1 MTFTEAAIEVLRLT
15 GKPLHYKKITE
26 LAIQKNLLSHVGKTP
41 EVTMSSRLATLVK
54 KEAADSLIIKVK
66 PGVFGLRD
74 FGREVIEAAAAE
86 LPDDPN
92 AAAEEASHEALDAG
106 EPSEEPA
113 DTTEASAEAGAAEAA
128 EKPAK
133 KPSKPL
139 PGSDVFPEED
149 DDDEPILGSLD
160 KDEKAA
166 QGADKAGGGDG
177 GRRRRRRRRR
187 GGPEGV
193 EGGAESPRVES
204 AAERPARLERPER
217 GPREERAP
225 REDRGLREDRVRD
238 DRARDDRARDD
249 RARDD
254 RARDDRGPREERL
267 REEPLRGDPN
277 REHVDGELVGKDLA
291 DAVFTVMAGL
301 ERQPQTLARVAEQL
315 VRRGR
320 LAGDPVML
328 VPTIAA
334 AVRADIARREADT
347 VRPRF
352 RIVLGRVTLTDWSL
366 PGEAVRFEQDAV
378 RSADRQREQVRQAFL
393 RRVRELPGAGF
404 AELLAT
410 WLNVEGVV
418 ALRAVRRPGAQPGEL
433 HLAGTLKRGHDETR
447 LAIIARRDGR
457 EIGRERVIEIRGALH
472 HYGSASAGWLI
483 TTGQVLSGARE
494 EAAVPGTAPVACFD
508 GVGLARAMERVG
520 VGLRRHVVPLTT
532 LDLDLLDNLQG
543 NAPPQPR
550 AEERPRD
557 ERREGREGREGGR
570 RERFGRRDER
580 DARELP
586 QGAPEGESAEA
597 NPQLGAEPGDGE
609 AVRPADAERG
619 AGDEGAS
626 QADAGGRDVESEE
639 VEFSN
644 ENDDLSESDEDGE
657 ESESDVGDEASEDE
671 SDADDADE
679 SDEGDGEDDADE
691 SDDADD

>member
-86 LPDDPN
+86 LPDDPS
-92 AAAEEASHEALDAG
+92 AAAEEASHEAL
-106 EPSEEPA
+106 
-113 DTTEASAEAGAAEAA
+113 EAA
-128 EKPAK
+128 EPGDESGETAEPPTEAGEAVAADKPAK

-160 KDEKAA
+160 KDDKQA
-166 QGADKAGGGDG
+166 QAADKAGGADG

-187 GGPEGV
+187 GGPEGA
-193 EGGAESPRVES
+193 EGGAEAPRTEA
-204 AAERPARLERPER
+204 AAERPARLDRPER

-225 REDRGLREDRVRD
+225 REERGLREDRALRE
-238 DRARDDRARDD
+238 DR
-249 RARDD
+249 
-254 RARDDRGPREERL
+254 PREDRSSREDRL

-291 DAVFTVMAGL
+291 DAVFTVMAAL
-301 ERQPQTLARVAEQL
+301 ERQPQSLSRVAEQL

-352 RIVLGRVTLTDWSL
+352 RIVLGRVALTDWSL

-447 LAIIARRDGR
+447 LAIVARRDGR
-457 EIGRERVIEIRGALH
+457 EIGRERVIEVRGALH

-543 NAPPQPR
+543 NAPPPPR
-550 AEERPRD
+550 AEERPRDDRPRD
-557 ERREGREGREGGR
+557 ERREGRDGGR

-580 DARELP
+580 DARDLP
-586 QGAPEGESAEA
+586 PGTPEGAGTAADQS
-597 NPQLGAEPGDGE
+597 PAEPGHAGHETSADADREASDATSSVVTARSERGHEDTESGE
-609 AVRPADAERG
+609 ASTGVEEGVESDDDDGSDDLEPAD
-619 AGDEGAS
+619 GDET
-626 QADAGGRDVESEE
+626 E
-639 VEFSN
+639 SN
-644 ENDDLSESDEDGE
+644 ED
-657 ESESDVGDEASEDE
+657 
-671 SDADDADE
+671 DADDADDAAADDDE
-679 SDEGDGEDDADE
+679 VADDDSDDDA
-691 SDDADD
+691 SDADASDADD